1 MKLVIFLDITIIL
14 MISFILSRKT
24 LHIFENIFLF
34 FVTDILFLSYMAVLY
49 NNTDFLE
56 LSQEIDLHII
66 FRLYE
71 VINIPLLTIWYFN
84 YLSALKNTFGKWV
97 LTICYLFAVYAVE
110 YLFLKWEVISYNGW
124 NACLSIIGMILMLLI
139 IGILKNIFK
148 RTLRKE
154 EIQ

>member
-34 FVTDILFLSYMAVLY
+34 FVNDILFLSYMAVLY

-66 FRLYE
+66 FRAVRGHQYPF
-71 VINIPLLTIWYFN
+71 INHM
-84 YLSALKNTFGKWV
+84 V
-97 LTICYLFAVYAVE
+97 L
-110 YLFLKWEVISYNGW
+110 
-124 NACLSIIGMILMLLI
+124 
-139 IGILKNIFK
+139 
-148 RTLRKE
+148 
-154 EIQ
+154 